1 VRARAFLRGTSC
13 FEKHPEAHRPD
24 VPTVAP
30 GCSNPSDEQRRRYCS
45 LRACGVAVA
54 DGTKRTGMAFALV
67 TKARYDAPRQHSEA
81 YGFNMQRL
89 RAWVSISYANRYR
102 ILDWVTVLTS
112 STASR
117 IRSETSAFRR
127 TIDVP

>member
-1 VRARAFLRGTSC
+1 
-13 FEKHPEAHRPD
+13 
-24 VPTVAP
+24 
-30 GCSNPSDEQRRRYCS
+30 
-45 LRACGVAVA
+45 
-54 DGTKRTGMAFALV
+54 MAFAHV
-67 TKARYDAPRQHSEA
+67 TKARYDAPRQHSKA

-117 IRSETSAFRR
+117 IRSETSAFRC